1 MEISETYLLYSW
13 ILRDKLVELSK
24 RQSVAV
30 CGVFK
35 INFCFEQGVIYT
47 YNPSQSQQSVVH
59 DKVVVVDV
67 IGFVSINEDHVKL
80 LTCSS

>member
-1 MEISETYLLYSW
+1 MEGSETHLLYSS
-13 ILRDKLVELSK
+13 IIRNKLVELSK

-35 INFCFEQGVIYT
+35 INFCFEQRVIYT
-47 YNPSQSQQSVVH
+47 HNPLQSQQRVVH

-67 IGFVSINEDHVKL
+67 ITFVSIDEDHVKL